1 LAEHRIR
8 SFSSIGAR
16 TFSSLKNRAYR
27 FYFLGVLGQ
36 FASMNMQMVTGSLL
50 IYRLTDSA
58 ALLGTMS
65 LVNAVPTL
73 LLSLFGGAIADRM
86 QKKLIL
92 ILGLAS
98 SALVSLMVALA
109 LTTGFLSRE
118 NAGSWW
124 ILMVSSLLQ
133 GIVMG
138 LMMPA
143 RQSIIPE
150 LVSREHAM
158 NAVALSTLG
167 MNVLSLAAPAAA
179 GFLVDAFDFAAVY
192 YTMTGLYLYGVGFLV
207 FLPRTNRTT
216 MSGGSILADIQE
228 GIRYMRRQRLGLLI
242 LFFTLFFVVLSMPYR
257 QLLPIFVDD
266 ILKVGATGM
275 GLLLSASGAGAM
287 IGSLV
292 IANLPNKKRGLILL
306 LSGALSG
313 LGLVA
318 FSFSSS
324 WGSSL
329 AFMTI
334 VGLSQTGRITTSNAL
349 LQSYVEGKY
358 MGRVMSIYMMQWGIV
373 SLSTFFAGAMAEA
386 IPVQWVVG
394 GFALALLAISIL
406 AIVFLPSIR
415 KLD

>member
-1 LAEHRIR
+1 LAEHKR
-8 SFSSIGAR
+8 SGFSSIGFR
-16 TFSSLKNRAYR
+16 TFSSLQNRAYR

-50 IYRLTDSA
+50 IYRLTDSS

-65 LVNAVPTL
+65 LANAVPTL
-73 LLSLFGGAIADRM
+73 LLSLFGGAIADRI

-98 SALVSLMVALA
+98 SALVSLMVALS

-124 ILMVSSLLQ
+124 ILMASSFLQ

-150 LVSREHAM
+150 LVSKEQSM
-158 NAVALSTLG
+158 NAVALNTLG

-179 GFLVDAFDFAAVY
+179 GFLVDVFDFASVY
-192 YTMTGLYLYGVGFLV
+192 YAMTGLYLYGVGFLI
-207 FLPRTNRTT
+207 FIPRTTRISR
-216 MSGGSILADIQE
+216 SGGSILADIQE
-228 GIRYMRRQRLGLLI
+228 GIRYIRNQRLVLLI

-266 ILKVGATGM
+266 LLKVGATGM
-275 GLLLSASGAGAM
+275 GLLLSISGAGAM

-313 LGLVA
+313 LALVA
-318 FSFSSS
+318 FSFSTS

-329 AFMTI
+329 AFMVF

-349 LQSYVEGKY
+349 LQSYVEGQY
-358 MGRVMSIYMMQWGIV
+358 MGRVMSIFMMQWGIV

-394 GFALALLAISIL
+394 GFAIVLLAVSVL
-406 AIVFLPSIR
+406 AIVFIPSLR
-415 KLD
+415 KLE

>member
-1 LAEHRIR
+1 MQ
-8 SFSSIGAR
+8 
-16 TFSSLKNRAYR
+16 NRAYR

-65 LVNAVPTL
+65 LANAIPTL
-73 LLSLFGGAIADRM
+73 LLSMFGGAIADRI
-86 QKKLIL
+86 QKKYIL
-92 ILGLAS
+92 ILGLTG
-98 SALVSLMVALA
+98 SALVSLMVAIS
-109 LTTGFLSRE
+109 LTTGLLSRE
-118 NAGSWW
+118 NSGSWW
-124 ILMVSSLLQ
+124 ILMISSFLQ
-133 GIVMG
+133 GIIMG

-150 LVSREHAM
+150 LVTKDHAM
-158 NAVALSTLG
+158 NAVALNTLG

-192 YTMTGLYLYGVGFLV
+192 YAMTGLYIYGVGFIILI
-207 FLPRTNRTT
+207 PRVNRTT
-216 MSGGSILADIQE
+216 SNNSSIIADIKE
-228 GIRYMRRQRLGLLI
+228 GIEYLKRQRLVMLI

-275 GLLLSASGAGAM
+275 GLLLSVSGAGAM
-287 IGSLV
+287 IGSLI
-292 IANLPNKKRGLILL
+292 IANLPNKRRGVILL
-306 LSGALSG
+306 LSGAISG
-313 LGLVA
+313 LALVA

-324 WGSSL
+324 WGASL
-329 AFMTI
+329 AFMII

-349 LQSYVEGKY
+349 LQTCVEGKY
-358 MGRVMSIYMMQWGIV
+358 MGRVMSIFMMQWGIV
-373 SLSTFFAGAMAEA
+373 SLSTFLAGVMAEA
-386 IPVQWVVG
+386 VPVQWVVG
-394 GFALALLAISIL
+394 GFALVLFAVSVLAII
-406 AIVFLPSIR
+406 FLPSLR

>member
-1 LAEHRIR
+1 MQ
-8 SFSSIGAR
+8 
-16 TFSSLKNRAYR
+16 NRAYR

-65 LVNAVPTL
+65 LANAIPTL
-73 LLSLFGGAIADRM
+73 LLSMFGGAIADRI
-86 QKKLIL
+86 QKKYIL
-92 ILGLAS
+92 ILGLTG
-98 SALVSLMVALA
+98 SALVSLMVAIS
-109 LTTGFLSRE
+109 LTTGLLSRE
-118 NAGSWW
+118 NSGSWW
-124 ILMVSSLLQ
+124 ILMISSFLQ
-133 GIVMG
+133 GIIMG

-150 LVSREHAM
+150 LVTKDHAM
-158 NAVALSTLG
+158 NAVALNTLG

-192 YTMTGLYLYGVGFLV
+192 YAMTGLYIYGVGFIILI
-207 FLPRTNRTT
+207 PRVNRTT
-216 MSGGSILADIQE
+216 SNNSSIIADIKE
-228 GIRYMRRQRLGLLI
+228 GIEYLKRQRLVMLI

-275 GLLLSASGAGAM
+275 GLLLSVSGAGAM
-287 IGSLV
+287 IGSLI
-292 IANLPNKKRGLILL
+292 IANLPNKRRGVILL
-306 LSGALSG
+306 LSGAISG
-313 LGLVA
+313 LALVA

-324 WGSSL
+324 WGASL
-329 AFMTI
+329 AFMII

-349 LQSYVEGKY
+349 LQTCVEGKY
-358 MGRVMSIYMMQWGIV
+358 MGRVMSIFMMQWGIV
-373 SLSTFFAGAMAEA
+373 SLSTFLAGGMAEA
-386 IPVQWVVG
+386 VPVQWVVG
-394 GFALALLAISIL
+394 GFALVLFAVSVLAII
-406 AIVFLPSIR
+406 FLPSLR

>member
-1 LAEHRIR
+1 LATNLRHG
-8 SFSSIGAR
+8 FSSLGFR
-16 TFSSLKNRAYR
+16 TFSSLQNRAYR

-65 LVNAVPTL
+65 LANALPTL
-73 LLSLFGGAIADRM
+73 VLSLFGGAIADRI

-92 ILGLAS
+92 ILGLSA
-98 SALVSLMVALA
+98 SALVSLMVAVA

-118 NAGSWW
+118 NGGSWW
-124 ILMVSSLLQ
+124 ILMTSSFVQ
-133 GIVMG
+133 GIIMG

-150 LVSREHAM
+150 LVSREQAM
-158 NAVALSTLG
+158 NAVALNTLG
-167 MNVLSLAAPAAA
+167 MNVLSLVAPAAA

-192 YTMTGLYLYGVGFLV
+192 YAMTGLYLYGVGFLI
-207 FLPRTNRTT
+207 FIPRTTGGVV
-216 MSGGSILADIQE
+216 SGDSIISDIRE
-228 GIRYMRRQRLGLLI
+228 GIQYIRRQHLVLLI

-266 ILKVGATGM
+266 ILKVGAKGM
-275 GLLLSASGAGAM
+275 GLLLSASGAGAL

-292 IANLPNKKRGLILL
+292 MANLPNKKRGLILL
-306 LSGALSG
+306 ISGAISG
-313 LGLVA
+313 LALA
-318 FSFSSS
+318 LFSFSTS
-324 WGSSL
+324 WGNSL
-329 AFMTI
+329 AFMTL

-349 LQSYVEGKY
+349 LQTYVEGRY

-373 SLSTFFAGAMAEA
+373 SLSTFFAGTMAEA

-394 GFALALLAISIL
+394 GFALALLAVSVL
-406 AIVFLPSIR
+406 AVVFLPSVR

>member
-1 LAEHRIR
+1 
-8 SFSSIGAR
+8 
-16 TFSSLKNRAYR
+16 
-27 FYFLGVLGQ
+27 
-36 FASMNMQMVTGSLL
+36 MQMVTGSLL

-86 QKKLIL
+86 PKKLIL

-98 SALVSLMVALA
+98 SALVSFMIALS
-109 LTTGFLSRE
+109 LTMGVLSRE

-124 ILMVSSLLQ
+124 ILIVSSLVQ
-133 GIVMG
+133 GIIMG

-143 RQSIIPE
+143 RQAIIPE
-150 LVSREHAM
+150 LVSKEQTM
-158 NAVALSTLG
+158 NAVALNTLG

-179 GFLVDAFDFAAVY
+179 GFLVDAFDFASVY
-192 YTMTGLYLYGVGFLV
+192 YAMTGLYLYGVGFLV
-207 FLPRTNRTT
+207 FLPRSTRQTV
-216 MSGGSILADIQE
+216 SGGIMGDIKA
-228 GIRYMRRQRLGLLI
+228 GIGYIKGQRTILLI

-266 ILKVGATGM
+266 ILNVGATGL
-275 GLLLSASGAGAM
+275 GLLMSASGAGAM
-287 IGSLV
+287 VGSLV
-292 IANLPNKKRGLILL
+292 LANLPNRNRGLILL

-313 LGLVA
+313 LALVA
-318 FSFSSS
+318 FSFSTS
-324 WGSSL
+324 WVASL
-329 AFMTI
+329 AFITF

-358 MGRVMSIYMMQWGIV
+358 MGRVMSIFMMQWGLV
-373 SLSTFFAGAMAEA
+373 SLATFFGGAMAEA
-386 IPVQWVVG
+386 ISVQWVVG
-394 GFALALLAISIL
+394 GFALTLVAVSLLAL
-406 AIVFLPSIR
+406 VFLPSIR

>member
-1 LAEHRIR
+1 LTEHKI
-8 SFSSIGAR
+8 SGLSSIGAR
-16 TFSSLKNRAYR
+16 TFSSLKNRAFR

-50 IYRLTDSA
+50 IYRLTGSS

-65 LVNAVPTL
+65 LANAVPTL
-73 LLSLFGGAIADRM
+73 VLSLFGGAIADRM

-109 LTTGFLSRE
+109 LTTGFLSKE
-118 NAGSWW
+118 NTGSWW
-124 ILMVSSLLQ
+124 ILMVSSFLQ

-150 LVSREHAM
+150 MVSREHAM
-158 NAVALSTLG
+158 NAVALNTLG

-179 GFLVDAFDFAAVY
+179 GFLVDAFDFKAVY
-192 YTMTGLYLYGVGFLV
+192 FTMTGLYLYGVGFLI
-207 FLPRTNRTT
+207 FIPPATRTT
-216 MSGGSILADIQE
+216 PSGASIMADIVA
-228 GIRYMRRQRLGLLI
+228 GIRYIRRQRMVLLI

-275 GLLLSASGAGAM
+275 GLLLSVSGAGAM

-313 LGLVA
+313 LALVA
-318 FSFSSS
+318 FSFSTS
-324 WGSSL
+324 WGGSL
-329 AFMTI
+329 AFMI
-334 VGLSQTGRITTSNAL
+334 FVGLSQTGRITTSNAL
-349 LQSYVEGKY
+349 LQSYVEGPY
-358 MGRVMSIYMMQWGIV
+358 MGRVMSIFMMQWGIV

-394 GFALALLAISIL
+394 GFALALLGVSIL
-406 AIVFLPSIR
+406 AMIFLPAIR